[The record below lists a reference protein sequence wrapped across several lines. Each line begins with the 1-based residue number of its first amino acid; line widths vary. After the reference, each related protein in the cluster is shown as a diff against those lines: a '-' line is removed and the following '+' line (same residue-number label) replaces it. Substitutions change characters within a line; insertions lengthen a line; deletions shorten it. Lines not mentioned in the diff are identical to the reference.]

1 MHINIIVN
9 MITVSR
15 AAAGLSVMNYDGVPQ
30 GSVLAPSIMSS
41 DRFVKFTRTKKRNR
55 QLFPELETERAS
67 GGKLTE
73 WRYVD
78 FHLFLLRKEHVFKKQ
93 TRFLMCDKRDC
104 VLF

>member
-41 DRFVKFTRTKKRNR
+41 DRFVKFTRTKNGTANYFQNSRDG
-55 QLFPELETERAS
+55 ESER
-67 GGKLTE
+67 
-73 WRYVD
+73 
-78 FHLFLLRKEHVFKKQ
+78 RKADRMEV
-93 TRFLMCDKRDC
+93 C
-104 VLF
+104 